1 MAENDVTES
10 AITGARI
17 RERRIAAGIRQAELA
32 ERAGISASYLNLIEH
47 NRRRIGGRILLRI
60 AAVLGVEPTLLTRG
74 AAAGLVAGLR
84 EAAVDMPEDAPDR
97 AKPEEFAERFPEWAG
112 LLLRTR
118 GKVDALERAVRTL
131 TDRLAHDPNLAE
143 RLHEVLSVVTAIR
156 STASILVDTPELERD
171 WQRRFHRNINE
182 DSARLAEGAEALV
195 RYLDAAPDD
204 AEVILSPQDELD
216 AFLEAHGY
224 HFPALEDGT
233 ERDVL
238 AVLAAAD
245 HLTSDA
251 ARNLAELQLMH
262 YLRDARRLPLADLE
276 AALAALGPDPLALA
290 ARCGVSP
297 GLAFRRLAALPTE
310 TAGELGYALCDGSGV
325 LVMRRPV
332 AGFSL
337 PRLSGGCPI
346 WPLYAAL
353 AQPGTPLRLRVAQVG
368 PDRRVF
374 TASAFSE
381 VSTQTGYNQPP
392 PRRAYM
398 LLVPAAAPAAAASP
412 VTAETDAEAPIE
424 LGVTCRV
431 CTRAS
436 CAARREPSILREE
449 F

>member
-1 MAENDVTES
+1 MN
-10 AITGARI
+10 
-17 RERRIAAGIRQAELA
+17 
-32 ERAGISASYLNLIEH
+32 
-47 NRRRIGGRILLRI
+47 
-60 AAVLGVEPTLLTRG
+60 
-74 AAAGLVAGLR
+74 
-84 EAAVDMPEDAPDR
+84 
-97 AKPEEFAERFPEWAG
+97 
-112 LLLRTR
+112 
-118 GKVDALERAVRTL
+118 
-131 TDRLAHDPNLAE
+131 
-143 RLHEVLSVVTAIR
+143 
-156 STASILVDTPELERD
+156 
-171 WQRRFHRNINE
+171 
-182 DSARLAEGAEALV
+182 
-195 RYLDAAPDD
+195 
-204 AEVILSPQDELD
+204 
-216 AFLEAHGY
+216 
-224 HFPALEDGT
+224 
-233 ERDVL
+233 
-238 AVLAAAD
+238 
-245 HLTSDA
+245 
-251 ARNLAELQLMH
+251 
-262 YLRDARRLPLADLE
+262 YLRDARRFPLTDLE

-297 GLAFRRLAALPTE
+297 GLAFRRLAALPTG
-310 TAGELGYALCDGSGV
+310 TVGELGYALCDGSGV

-398 LLVPAAAPAAAASP
+398 LLVPAVATAAAASAA
-412 VTAETDAEAPIE
+412 TAETDAEAPIE